1 MPMELNSSF
10 LLIEDNLI
18 DQLVTKQLLKK
29 VFSIEQV
36 SIANNGKEGIQWL
49 NNNKRINHQPL
60 IILLDIQMPIMNG
73 FEFLDEFHKL
83 SKEVKKGV
91 QIYVLSS
98 TLDSDEIKL
107 IEENEYVT
115 DFLNKPFPIEE
126 LKTKFLW

>member
-1 MPMELNSSF
+1 MELNSSF